1 MYYEINRNIL
11 GFIYSEKKK
20 NLVWEKGITYP
31 GLDENRFRNDKCGN
45 LMKYDEY
52 GNTLSGYGWEIDHI
66 YPKSKGGTDDINN
79 LQPLYWE
86 NNRAKADKTGWEWGN
101 EEIHLDENSKSIYK
115 VRKDGIF

>member
-1 MYYEINRNIL
+1 MYIAYGTDVQGNE
-11 GFIYSEKKK
+11 FTESSKQKVWQK
-20 NLVWEKGITYP
+20 ASALVGVDPTI
-31 GLDENRFRNDKCGN
+31 FRKDAQGSW
-45 LMKYDEY
+45 MIYDEY
-52 GNTLSGYGWEIDHI
+52 DNTLSGYGWEIDHI